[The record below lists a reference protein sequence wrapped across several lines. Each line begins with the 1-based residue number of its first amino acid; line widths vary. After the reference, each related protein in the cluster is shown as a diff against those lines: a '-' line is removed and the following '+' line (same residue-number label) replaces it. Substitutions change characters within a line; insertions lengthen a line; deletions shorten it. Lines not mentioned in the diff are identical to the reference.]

1 MNLDEAQR
9 KKVAEWIAQGL
20 KLSEIQN
27 RLGSDLGVTM
37 TYMDVRLL
45 VDDLK
50 LTPKDIEL
58 PKPNPPVAA
67 PASAQDLDFSKIKC
81 KEFIAAP
88 KDQIST
94 ILTWLEAYYT
104 KENDPPIMF
113 ADKTM
118 KDAKK
123 LSEYCNA
130 NGDDDIIKAA
140 DKIMP
145 VK

>member
-1 MNLDEAQR
+1 MTIKFA
-9 KKVAEWIAQGL
+9 IAAAA
-20 KLSEIQN
+20 
-27 RLGSDLGVTM
+27 
-37 TYMDVRLL
+37 LL
-45 VDDLK
+45 
-50 LTPKDIEL
+50 
-58 PKPNPPVAA
+58 VAA